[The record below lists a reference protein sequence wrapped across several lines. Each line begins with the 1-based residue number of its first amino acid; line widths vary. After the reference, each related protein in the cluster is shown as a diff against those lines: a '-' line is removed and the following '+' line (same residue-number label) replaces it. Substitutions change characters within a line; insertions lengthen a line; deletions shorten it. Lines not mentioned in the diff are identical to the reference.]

1 MSQRKIELHVQTLD
15 NILDLQQ
22 SDFSDFRSFNDY
34 KKQQIKQFRNQ
45 LLSQHLGCDLSD
57 LDFAKLE
64 HGKPYLT
71 SHMLNFNHSH
81 SKKSYVLGLSD
92 QILDIGVDLEEL
104 ERKVRFDAFAKHA
117 FHPKEYEIWQQLDE
131 DREYWFKVWTTKEAV
146 LKASGL
152 GICLDLNTLN
162 TNVHPEQQG
171 GMCSHPLIG
180 TFGYQN
186 FSLNQKI
193 ILTIAWRAELSCRGF
208 QFPDIQVIQHD

>member
-1 MSQRKIELHVQTLD
+1 M
-15 NILDLQQ
+15 
-22 SDFSDFRSFNDY
+22 
-34 KKQQIKQFRNQ
+34 
-45 LLSQHLGCDLSD
+45 
-57 LDFAKLE
+57 
-64 HGKPYLT
+64 
-71 SHMLNFNHSH
+71 
-81 SKKSYVLGLSD
+81 LGLSD
-92 QILDIGVDLEEL
+92 RIRDIGVDLEEL

-152 GICLDLNTLN
+152 GIRLDLNTLN

-171 GMCSHPLIG
+171 GVCSHPLIG